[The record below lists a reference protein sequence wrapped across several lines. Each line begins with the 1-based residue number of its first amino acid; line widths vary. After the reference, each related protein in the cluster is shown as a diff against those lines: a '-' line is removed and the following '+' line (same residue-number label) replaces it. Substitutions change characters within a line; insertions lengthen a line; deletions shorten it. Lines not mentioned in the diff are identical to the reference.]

1 MATSWREEGVRGVR
15 VRLGCSGRVGR
26 IPEWD
31 RFSSLR
37 GRPAGPDSA
46 VYGPLPPVR
55 TFGATGPPHPSEQ
68 CGFRPCDI
76 ERNAKVAQS
85 ACPTPD
91 SPTPATYVVQV
102 EQHRTRPPQRRQPP
116 QAAPPAPPA
125 PGGSA
130 VYRVRVRSVPPVVL
144 ALRRFPNPRLTGI
157 GAGLF
162 AALTMFVLACVDR
175 LLFDSSEL
183 VYGLLFL
190 PVSALTAL
198 WVRPADLVTAPI
210 SVPIAFA
217 VGVFPISGGSE
228 GFGGQVMGLVTA
240 LAVHAGWL
248 YGGTLIAG
256 LIASVRKVRQMRARR
271 RYVLAQGHG
280 GAPASERAP
289 RAAASAAAAAKPVRA
304 GAGGAAGTGGAGAV
318 ARRPQRP

>member
-1 MATSWREEGVRGVR
+1 M
-15 VRLGCSGRVGR
+15 
-26 IPEWD
+26 
-31 RFSSLR
+31 
-37 GRPAGPDSA
+37 
-46 VYGPLPPVR
+46 
-55 TFGATGPPHPSEQ
+55 
-68 CGFRPCDI
+68 
-76 ERNAKVAQS
+76 
-85 ACPTPD
+85 
-91 SPTPATYVVQV
+91 
-102 EQHRTRPPQRRQPP
+102 
-116 QAAPPAPPA
+116 
-125 PGGSA
+125 
-130 VYRVRVRSVPPVVL
+130 YRVRVRSVPPVVL

-228 GFGGQVMGLVTA
+228 GLGGQIMGLVTA

-271 RYVLAQGHG
+271 RYVLAQGR
-280 GAPASERAP
+280 GAGPERAP
-289 RAAASAAAAAKPVRA
+289 RAAASSAAPAAASKPVRA
-304 GAGGAAGTGGAGAV
+304 GAGGAGAV
-318 ARRPQRP
+318 ARRPPRP

>member
-1 MATSWREEGVRGVR
+1 M
-15 VRLGCSGRVGR
+15 
-26 IPEWD
+26 
-31 RFSSLR
+31 
-37 GRPAGPDSA
+37 
-46 VYGPLPPVR
+46 
-55 TFGATGPPHPSEQ
+55 
-68 CGFRPCDI
+68 
-76 ERNAKVAQS
+76 
-85 ACPTPD
+85 
-91 SPTPATYVVQV
+91 
-102 EQHRTRPPQRRQPP
+102 
-116 QAAPPAPPA
+116 
-125 PGGSA
+125 
-130 VYRVRVRSVPPVVL
+130 YRVRVRSVPPVVL

-228 GFGGQVMGLVTA
+228 GLGGQIMGLVTA

-271 RYVLAQGHG
+271 RYVLAQGRG
-280 GAPASERAP
+280 GAPPPSGRPGPPRLLPLPRSPYGPGRAGQAGRGRLPVVLSGPERVSPRPRRCHRRCRCRCPRHCRVPAP
-289 RAAASAAAAAKPVRA
+289 VPVSVPGAHDTAGCPRRCRCRVRAATGTRTRDAVRPVQLRSCALPAAAIAAPTMPA
-304 GAGGAAGTGGAGAV
+304 LF
-318 ARRPQRP
+318 

>member
-1 MATSWREEGVRGVR
+1 M
-15 VRLGCSGRVGR
+15 
-26 IPEWD
+26 
-31 RFSSLR
+31 
-37 GRPAGPDSA
+37 
-46 VYGPLPPVR
+46 
-55 TFGATGPPHPSEQ
+55 
-68 CGFRPCDI
+68 
-76 ERNAKVAQS
+76 
-85 ACPTPD
+85 
-91 SPTPATYVVQV
+91 
-102 EQHRTRPPQRRQPP
+102 
-116 QAAPPAPPA
+116 
-125 PGGSA
+125 
-130 VYRVRVRSVPPVVL
+130 YRVRVRSVPPVVL

-228 GFGGQVMGLVTA
+228 GLGGQIMGLVTA

-271 RYVLAQGHG
+271 RYVLAQGRG
-280 GAPASERAP
+280 GAPASEPAP
-289 RAAASAAAAAKPVRA
+289 RAAAASAAAAAAAKPVRA
-304 GAGGAAGTGGAGAV
+304 GAGGAGAV

>member
-1 MATSWREEGVRGVR
+1 M
-15 VRLGCSGRVGR
+15 
-26 IPEWD
+26 
-31 RFSSLR
+31 
-37 GRPAGPDSA
+37 
-46 VYGPLPPVR
+46 
-55 TFGATGPPHPSEQ
+55 
-68 CGFRPCDI
+68 
-76 ERNAKVAQS
+76 
-85 ACPTPD
+85 
-91 SPTPATYVVQV
+91 

-116 QAAPPAPPA
+116 QAAPAPPA

-162 AALTMFVLACVDR
+162 ASLTMLVLACVDR

-217 VGVFPISGGSE
+217 VGVFPISGGSD

-248 YGGTLIAG
+248 YGGTLVAGVIAT
-256 LIASVRKVRQMRARR
+256 VRKVRLMRARR
-271 RYVLAQGHG
+271 RYVLAQGRG
-280 GAPASERAP
+280 TAGERPP
-289 RAAASAAAAAKPVRA
+289 RAAVSASAAKPVRA
-304 GAGGAAGTGGAGAV
+304 GAGTAAAV
-318 ARRPQRP
+318 RRPQRP